1 MALVV
6 DMKYLIDKIYTA
18 LEFKSKKGNVYVDEW
33 TVRRRYMRMKTI
45 ILK

>member
-1 MALVV
+1 MALFV
-6 DMKYLIDKIYTA
+6 DMKYLLEKIYTD
-18 LEFKSKKGNVYVDEW
+18 LDFKSKKGNVYVVEW